1 MLSLNKIHMLASA
14 TTYLMARST
23 DNSSV
28 KLILPSFQR
37 RIFSSNLLHK
47 ATLKEQ
53 RGAAISYRQR
63 RKGNKSLTTLR
74 PHWGRKSV
82 IWVQAAELVSGS
94 WKSPKLFSNHR
105 GSGPQIKTLSRFN
118 PQQRHHTDPSAGS
131 SRASGT
137 TSSPLHIPQLG
148 NNCAESSWAD
158 KPGHP
163 LTKPLIKGEK
173 EKREEQ
179 QQDSQWRQMSLD

>member
-1 MLSLNKIHMLASA
+1 MLASA
-14 TTYLMARST
+14 TTYLMAQST
-23 DNSSV
+23 DNSSI

-53 RGAAISYRQR
+53 HGVAISYRQR
-63 RKGNKSLTTLR
+63 RKGNKSLMTLR

-82 IWVQAAELVSGS
+82 IWVQEAKLVSGS
-94 WKSPKLFSNHR
+94 WKSPKLFSKHR

-118 PQQRHHTDPSAGS
+118 PQQQHHTDPSAGS

-137 TSSPLHIPQLG
+137 TGSPSAGQSMETDEFGLAHGYWTAALLTHPSGLRRKTLSSLRLPI
-148 NNCAESSWAD
+148 ES
-158 KPGHP
+158 
-163 LTKPLIKGEK
+163 
-173 EKREEQ
+173 
-179 QQDSQWRQMSLD
+179 